1 MLPKLRVSA
10 LNLMAPLAAFDHT
23 THKQLLQHHLANIQ
37 TFPDSLL
44 QSLKAGA
51 FTVLG
56 RKGHA
61 VALDKTHQ
69 MCINKDMKYAVV
81 KEYLQKLLLRQIFHA
96 APNAAENYRIYE
108 LNRTYNSCWT
118 PLK

>member
-10 LNLMAPLAAFDHT
+10 LNLMALLAAFDHT

-37 TFPDSLL
+37 TFPDSVL

-61 VALDKTHQ
+61 VALDKTPQ

-81 KEYLQKLLLRQIFHA
+81 KEYLQNTIIEPNFSCCTKCSRKL
-96 APNAAENYRIYE
+96 
-108 LNRTYNSCWT
+108 
-118 PLK
+118 

>member
-10 LNLMAPLAAFDHT
+10 LNLMAPLAAFDYT
-23 THKQLLQHHLANIQ
+23 THKQLLQHHFPNIQ
-37 TFPDSLL
+37 TFPDSVL
-44 QSLKAGA
+44 QSLKTGA
-51 FTVLG
+51 FTVLS

-81 KEYLQKLLLRQIFHA
+81 KDMKYAVVKEYLQNTIIEPNFSCCTKCSRKL
-96 APNAAENYRIYE
+96 
-108 LNRTYNSCWT
+108 
-118 PLK
+118 